1 MAVVTIATGVTTTGV
16 TAGVAVAEAR
26 CYSVQVTWSAGDAT
40 VLPEFSVDG
49 TNYFSLLTQNLVNVS
64 NTGNVREYKITDMPV
79 AKMRINVTAI
89 SGGASVGAV
98 VSAV

>member
-1 MAVVTIATGVTTTGV
+1 MAAVQIATGVTVAGTTTGV
-16 TAGVAVAEAR
+16 AVTEAR
-26 CYSVQVTWSAGDAT
+26 CYSIQVTWSAGDAA

-49 TNYFSLLTQNLVNVS
+49 TNYFNLAPAPVNVS
-64 NTGNVREYKITDMPV
+64 NTGNVREYKIVDMPV

-89 SGGASVGAV
+89 SGGASVSAY